1 MNHIVLI
8 GHGKMG
14 SALAK
19 GWVKENSQYKISII
33 EKEELL
39 LNYKKF
45 TNVKVYKNFN
55 EFFTENEKIDF
66 VVLAIKPQQLNDI
79 KNDILKFEYKST
91 VFISILAGKSV
102 SWFKENIS
110 TEIKIVR
117 AMPNLP
123 ASISRGVTAIYLSLI
138 HI

>member
-1 MNHIVLI
+1 
-8 GHGKMG
+8 MG

-19 GWVKENSQYKISII
+19 GWLKENSKYKISII

-55 EFFTENEKIDF
+55 EFFTENKKTDF

-79 KNDILKFEYKST
+79 KNDIFKFEINHLFNKIDTKLNNDLLIDLALSPQALDDN
-91 VFISILAGKSV
+91 FIK
-102 SWFKENIS
+102 
-110 TEIKIVR
+110 
-117 AMPNLP
+117 
-123 ASISRGVTAIYLSLI
+123 Y
-138 HI
+138 